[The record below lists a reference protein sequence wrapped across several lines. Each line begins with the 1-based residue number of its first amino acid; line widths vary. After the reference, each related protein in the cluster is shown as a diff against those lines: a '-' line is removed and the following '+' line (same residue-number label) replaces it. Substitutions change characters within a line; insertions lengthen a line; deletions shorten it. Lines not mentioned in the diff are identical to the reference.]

1 MKNQSNSIRLSGN
14 LSAAEQLFAG
24 KYQHKQESMKLSPY
38 QERLFQI
45 ALKGYEALTAAER
58 AKLTYNDRKTL
69 ERAYG
74 VTKRVLNSLRQQY
87 ATNTISHLFDKLFP
101 NAKGSALPL
110 LMMNVVDGTM
120 TSRVSLKVPKEAL
133 IKRLVQEGVLPKNE
147 FQKFAA

>member
-1 MKNQSNSIRLSGN
+1 MNKMILSG
-14 LSAAEQLFAG
+14 SMGAAEQLFAG
-24 KYQHKQESMKLSPY
+24 KYQHKQESMRLSPY
-38 QERLFQI
+38 QEKLF
-45 ALKGYEALTAAER
+45 ALAMRGFDSLTKEER
-58 AKLTYNDRKTL
+58 AALTYNDRKII
-69 ERAYG
+69 ERSFG
-74 VTKRVLNSLRQQY
+74 ITKRILNSMRQQY
-87 ATNTISHLFDKLFP
+87 ATNTISHLFGKLFP